1 MLRDVRSNVTD
12 GLLGFATATGDG
24 LHIKIGVSPSVT
36 EKPITI
42 LGSMGASTIKSKL
55 GLSPLADAVM
65 DAVQGGAA
73 RVFCIPV
80 AASTAGTIGEVTK
93 TGDGGGSVTVQGSPN
108 NAYALTVRFTAQ
120 GGLNTAAFVYSIDGD
135 NFSDEITVPVTGSYE
150 IEGTGLTIKF
160 TEASSPDQKPSSFLV
175 RDTYTIKTTAP
186 SMTNG
191 DVLGAI
197 EKIKSFSEEFEF
209 VHIVGESTVEL
220 WEAVSEAQKELM
232 TVCHKPCFFLMEAA
246 YPADEADGDLSD
258 WALKMEADRKRIK
271 NSDIQVCAAWGRLVR
286 LDGTTQIVNLAGLA
300 SGRYAMTKVSVS
312 IGKTKDEDALGF
324 PKTKL
329 LELVPIGYDSTV
341 IELLDVAGYMTFRE
355 YDGLDD
361 IFVYHTKMMCK
372 DGSDFRYGIY
382 KDYYSDLSDMEFG
395 EMFSAGIS
403 DAVRAFKTSGSGM
416 AQAIQNLGASAT
428 TAQVPLEEQ
437 LSVLGM
443 LQATMGGAEAGTKY
457 KAFLRSATKGG
468 EALGLKFTDANNQL
482 LSMPEILD
490 ILRGKF
496 GETMDAA
503 EKMELQKAFG
513 DTEAVALI
521 DLMYNKVGDLQDNIV
536 NMYGSLGKG
545 VSVTEQMASAI
556 QETEPERF
564 ERLKQRIH
572 NVTESIGNSLLPT
585 VNDLMSKGEGV
596 LTKVGS
602 WIEKNQELV
611 KVIMLI
617 VLAVGGFLAVG
628 GTLIALISG
637 VGLVVTKT
645 VGAFKIL
652 KGGFA
657 LARGA
662 LTPLISSVWS
672 FTAALLANPVT
683 WVVIGIVALIAAL
696 VLLYNKCEWF
706 RNAVNSVINFFK
718 ETLTAV
724 GLVAKS
730 VFKGIGNVIGSVM
743 DAAKATVSEK
753 LSNIKTAYEE
763 HGGGISGVAAAA
775 MEAVKGWYTAGYTFI
790 DNLTGGK
797 LSEIR
802 GKFSTAMSNIVQG
815 ISQKFTDAR
824 TAFSNGLNNIKNAAS
839 GAVTWFFE
847 SGKRIVSTFAN
858 GIKSAFS
865 SAVEAVKGGLQK
877 IRNLLP
883 FSDAKEGPLST
894 LTLSGQ
900 RTMTTYAHG
909 LTLAGDAPAAAMNK
923 SLQQVQGALDREPE
937 KKIDLGGG
945 KKDKDESSDEGGSGK
960 GKQVIIHKLLVP
972 VDLKKIKDLQQL
984 LALLQE
990 VEDYAAANED
1000 GEPGDDEDAAPA
1012 PA

>member
-175 RDTYTIKTTAP
+175 RDTYTLKTTAP

-197 EKIKSFSEEFEF
+197 EKIKSFNEEFEF

-372 DGSDFRYGIY
+372 DGSDFRYAEDVRVKNKIIRETR
-382 KDYYSDLSDMEFG
+382 KKALQFKNDDIDLEDIQG
-395 EMFSAGIS
+395 ELDARAKFIS
-403 DAVRAFKTSGSGM
+403 
-416 AQAIQNLGASAT
+416 
-428 TAQVPLEEQ
+428 VPLDRMVEDKEI
-437 LSVLGM
+437 SSYETTVDESCYD
-443 LQATMGGAEAGTKY
+443 T
-457 KAFLRSATKGG
+457 FL
-468 EALGLKFTDANNQL
+468 ED
-482 LSMPEILD
+482 
-490 ILRGKF
+490 
-496 GETMDAA
+496 ETM
-503 EKMELQKAFG
+503 
-513 DTEAVALI
+513 
-521 DLMYNKVGDLQDNIV
+521 
-536 NMYGSLGKG
+536 
-545 VSVTEQMASAI
+545 SVI
-556 QETEPERF
+556 
-564 ERLKQRIH
+564 
-572 NVTESIGNSLLPT
+572 
-585 VNDLMSKGEGV
+585 
-596 LTKVGS
+596 
-602 WIEKNQELV
+602 
-611 KVIMLI
+611 
-617 VLAVGGFLAVG
+617 
-628 GTLIALISG
+628 
-637 VGLVVTKT
+637 
-645 VGAFKIL
+645 
-652 KGGFA
+652 
-657 LARGA
+657 
-662 LTPLISSVWS
+662 
-672 FTAALLANPVT
+672 
-683 WVVIGIVALIAAL
+683 IGIVALIAAL

-724 GLVAKS
+724 GSVAKS
-730 VFKGIGNVIGSVM
+730 VFEGIGNVIGSVM

-790 DNLTGGK
+790 DNLTGAK

-824 TAFSNGLNNIKNAAS
+824 TAFSNGLNNIKNAVS

-909 LTLAGDAPAAAMNK
+909 LTLAGDAPAEAMNK
-923 SLQQVQGALDREPE
+923 SLQQVQGALDRKPE
-937 KKIDLGGG
+937 KKVDLGGG
-945 KKDKDESSDEGGSGK
+945 KKDKDESSDEGSSGK